1 MSGIVG
7 MILKWLEN
15 YLINRKQY
23 IQVNQEDKTS
33 LEIMKCGVP

>member
-15 YLINRKQY
+15 YLTNRKQY

-33 LEIMKCGVP
+33 LEIMKCAVP